1 MPYFSQGPVQYLAG
15 RRHSINTCGK
25 RSRREIE
32 GEKKR
37 GGREREKKKEEEEE
51 EAKKEEKKRAC
62 RDQLENKRGPIPS
75 Y

>member
-51 EAKKEEKKRAC
+51 GWAVEGVGVWGRKKVF
-62 RDQLENKRGPIPS
+62 
-75 Y
+75 

>member
-51 EAKKEEKKRAC
+51 GWAVEGVGVWGCGGGRKSFK
-62 RDQLENKRGPIPS
+62 PTS
-75 Y
+75 S